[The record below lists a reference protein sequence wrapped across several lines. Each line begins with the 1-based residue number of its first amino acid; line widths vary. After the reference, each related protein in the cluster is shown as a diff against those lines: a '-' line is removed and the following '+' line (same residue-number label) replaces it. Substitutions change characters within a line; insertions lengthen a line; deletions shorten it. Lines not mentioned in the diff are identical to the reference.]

1 MALEAADSAR
11 THGVADAD
19 IVHAVRTQ
27 LRGVRLSADR
37 TFLIGTDPT
46 GRLLELVLVDAS
58 DAEPAC
64 VVHAR
69 QLRPEFYR
77 FL

>member
-1 MALEAADSAR
+1 MAPGAADSAR
-11 THGVADAD
+11 THGLADAD
-19 IVHAVRTQ
+19 IEHAVRAQ
-27 LRGVRLSADR
+27 LRAVRLSADR
-37 TFLIGTDPT
+37 TFLIGADPT

-64 VVHAR
+64 VVHAME
-69 QLRPEFYR
+69 LRPKFYR